1 MKRWCAGKRDGTDLY
16 ESLIGLHIVVF
27 DFGYEHSKNITSNFA
42 FTSNAI
48 FIEYVDAIAIVHSII
63 PSGNYLYSSVGF
75 NIENITY
82 IDEIANYKREAI
94 GVIPKV
100 GLVWGWHWF
109 EKGGMRWDGVI
120 NANLGYAINDLT
132 NAAGEKYYNGLII
145 ELGLAMTY

>member
-1 MKRWCAGKRDGTDLY
+1 MTLF
-16 ESLIGLHIVVF
+16 SSFIGASYSFNDRSAF
-27 DFGYEHSKNITSNFA
+27 DFGFQHSRNLSSHFE

-63 PSGNYLYSSVGF
+63 PSGNYLYSSLGF

-82 IDEIANYKREAI
+82 IDDITNYKSEDV